1 MTSRKTNS
9 RWRAGEI
16 PAGHVLTGQLPLT
29 EPTFFTQ
36 TFKVIYLAIFSL
48 GVKNKKEYPPLKK
61 DTHTRHP
68 PPLHTRQKN
77 TPNTGMDIFIPDL
90 LISHFPIIY

>member
-48 GVKNKKEYPPLKK
+48 GVKNTKRVPTFEKR
-61 DTHTRHP
+61 HTHP
-68 PPLHTRQKN
+68 PPRHPQHAQKPHT
-77 TPNTGMDIFIPDL
+77 L
-90 LISHFPIIY
+90 EYEHFYT